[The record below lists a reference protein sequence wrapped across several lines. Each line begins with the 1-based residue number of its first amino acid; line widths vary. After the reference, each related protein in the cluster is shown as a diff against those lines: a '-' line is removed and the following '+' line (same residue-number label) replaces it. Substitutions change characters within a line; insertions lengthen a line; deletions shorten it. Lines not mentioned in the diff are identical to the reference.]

1 MTMDIN
7 PRVILVPVDFSEV
20 ANCAVRHALR
30 IAHIV
35 HGRMVLLHVVGC
47 ASSSEE
53 AQQRL
58 QVQQHDLQQQGVCVD
73 TMLRQADNVAQA
85 IVRAVGEAQAD
96 VVVMGSEAIKR
107 ADAAATSHT
116 LSALSVCPV
125 PVVVIQTPPLS
136 PRYDSIVFPIDHTL
150 ENRDK
155 HGWISYFSDNYL
167 SHFYLIKPSTDSPQL
182 RAKVDMN
189 MASAMRFLDERGAR
203 YTVQEVP
210 GQKPYADEVL
220 EAAVNI
226 RADLIV
232 LMTTPLQQRTQ
243 ETLPEQRILA
253 QAYHI
258 PVMCINSDR

>member
-1 MTMDIN
+1 MDIN

-35 HGRMVLLHVVGC
+35 NGRIVLLHVVVDSNG
-47 ASSSEE
+47 SNE

-58 QVQQHDLQQQGVCVD
+58 EAVQHDLQQQGVCADIV
-73 TMLRQADNVAQA
+73 LRQADNVAQA
-85 IVRAVGEAQAD
+85 IAQAVREAQAD
-96 VVVMGSEAIKR
+96 VVVMGSEAIKH
-107 ADAAATSHT
+107 AEDGIMSHT
-116 LSALSVCPV
+116 LSTLSVCPV
-125 PVVVIQTPPLS
+125 PVLVIQTPPLS

-155 HGWISYFSDNYL
+155 HDWISYFCDNYL

-182 RAKVDMN
+182 SAKVDMN
-189 MASAMRFLDERGAR
+189 MASAMRFLDEHGAR
-203 YTVQEVP
+203 YTVQQVP

-232 LMTTPLQQRTQ
+232 LMTTPLQHRTN
-243 ETLPEQRILA
+243 EPLPEQRILA